1 MEENKEQK
9 VGIEK
14 PPYEQLENYL
24 HQLSE
29 QNRQLQT
36 TVRSLNDG
44 WKQLS
49 VMFELLKFKDSF
61 PEEYITKVV
70 NTIMEMCPFNS
81 KEEVTEEK

>member
-1 MEENKEQK
+1 MEENKEIK
-9 VGIEK
+9 GIEK
-14 PPYEQLENYL
+14 PSYEQLENYL

-36 TVRSLNDG
+36 TIKSLNDG

-49 VMFELLKFKDSF
+49 IMFELLKFKDSF
-61 PEEYITKVV
+61 PEEYIVKVV

-81 KEEVTEEK
+81 KEEITEEK